1 MEDRLKPCPFCGGE
15 DVKILYFTSVL
26 CRGICNVCGASGHV
40 SEVPAEAI
48 EQWNCRAPLYSPVKP
63 EDVTDG
69 WCWLV
74 GPDGEKMVD
83 RVVWKYTV
91 GGAEDV
97 HVNDLAEAGFTFY
110 RIPELPDDLEVSE

>member
-1 MEDRLKPCPFCGGE
+1 MSLP
-15 DVKILYFTSVL
+15 
-26 CRGICNVCGASGHV
+26 
-40 SEVPAEAI
+40 EAI
-48 EQWNCRAPLYSPVKP
+48 QHVEEFLRDNLETESCNTQHEELLGFLKELQARRSTPLYTPVKP

-69 WCWLV
+69 WYWLV

-110 RIPELPDDLEVSE
+110 RIPELPELEVPE

>member
-1 MEDRLKPCPFCGGE
+1 MSLP
-15 DVKILYFTSVL
+15 
-26 CRGICNVCGASGHV
+26 
-40 SEVPAEAI
+40 EAI
-48 EQWNCRAPLYSPVKP
+48 QHVEEFLRDNLETESCNTQHKELLGFLKELQARRSTPLYTPVKP
-63 EDVTDG
+63 EDVKNG
-69 WCWLV
+69 WYWLV

>member
-1 MEDRLKPCPFCGGE
+1 MTSKEIAEMIQRAKEAEDAFYE
-15 DVKILYFTSVL
+15 DAENEPLTHRVFEQ
-26 CRGICNVCGASGHV
+26 VCGALD
-40 SEVPAEAI
+40 ELIQFAERPI
-48 EQWNCRAPLYSPVKP
+48 YEPVKP

-69 WCWLV
+69 WYWLV

>member
-1 MEDRLKPCPFCGGE
+1 MSLP
-15 DVKILYFTSVL
+15 
-26 CRGICNVCGASGHV
+26 
-40 SEVPAEAI
+40 EAI
-48 EQWNCRAPLYSPVKP
+48 QHVEEFLRDNLETESCNTQHEELLGFLKELQARRSTPLYTPVKP

-69 WCWLV
+69 WYWLV

-97 HVNDLAEAGFTFY
+97 HVNDLAEAGFTFF
-110 RIPELPDDLEVSE
+110 RIPELPELEVPE

>member
-1 MEDRLKPCPFCGGE
+1 MSLP
-15 DVKILYFTSVL
+15 
-26 CRGICNVCGASGHV
+26 
-40 SEVPAEAI
+40 EAI
-48 EQWNCRAPLYSPVKP
+48 QHVEEFLGDNLETESCNTQHEELLGFLKELQARRSTPLYTPVKP

-69 WCWLV
+69 WYWLV